1 MSNHQNIADRAI
13 LAQIHSNDSTQT
25 CFDDARIELESKNHV
40 KYIQLQLEM
49 VNYNYDL

>member
-13 LAQIHSNDSTQT
+13 LSQTHSNDSIQT
-25 CFDDARIELESKNHV
+25 CFDVARIKLESKNHV

-49 VNYNYDL
+49 VNYNYNL